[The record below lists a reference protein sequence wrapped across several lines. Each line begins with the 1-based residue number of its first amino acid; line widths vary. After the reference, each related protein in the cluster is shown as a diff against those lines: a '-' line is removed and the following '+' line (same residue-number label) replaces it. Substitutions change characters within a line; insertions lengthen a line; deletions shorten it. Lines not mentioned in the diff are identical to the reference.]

1 MLVRK
6 CGLIEGFCACKD
18 TRLQDDMKTV
28 AVSQKEWAQAEV
40 KVIVRVSEYLIK
52 SENMRRFAQW
62 ATVEFKTK

>member
-1 MLVRK
+1 
-6 CGLIEGFCACKD
+6 
-18 TRLQDDMKTV
+18 MKTV

-52 SENMRRFAQW
+52 SENMRSFAQW